1 MTNLVVQDISV
12 EDSYEKLHET
22 GLFFQKKTVESL
34 LAFAVVVKTLR
45 DKCDSEKDEEKD
57 FNSMC
62 LDFWGLSQSGASQ
75 MLKVGQRANDF
86 FKHLEKLPA
95 SSRALYEL
103 ATIPPKKLEE
113 SIELGLVNPNLS
125 VTEAKSLKI
134 TFKEEKQA
142 KKETPPVED
151 NPFSEE
157 ALRAEEKPVIEGE
170 VVVIE
175 DKPTKKR
182 MKAPE
187 AIEILN
193 INVKSYYNEAKKGGL
208 FSAEVLAEALYVLT
222 GEKI

>member
-1 MTNLVVQDISV
+1 
-12 EDSYEKLHET
+12 
-22 GLFFQKKTVESL
+22 
-34 LAFAVVVKTLR
+34 
-45 DKCDSEKDEEKD
+45 
-57 FNSMC
+57 MC

-125 VTEAKSLKI
+125 VTEAKSLKL

-142 KKETPPVED
+142 KKEATTIED

-157 ALRAEEKPVIEGE
+157 ANKPEERPVIEGE
-170 VVVIE
+170 ATIIE

-182 MKAPE
+182 MKAAE

-193 INVKSYYNEAKKGGL
+193 INVKSYYEDAKKGGL
-208 FSAEVLAEALYVLT
+208 FSADVLAEALYVLT
-222 GEKI
+222 GEKV

>member
-1 MTNLVVQDISV
+1 MTNLVVQDITID
-12 EDSYEKLHET
+12 DSYEKLHET

-45 DKCDSEKDEEKD
+45 EKCDADKDDEKD
-57 FNSMC
+57 FNIMC

-125 VTEAKSLKI
+125 VTEAKSLKL

-142 KKETPPVED
+142 KKEATTIED

-157 ALRAEEKPVIEGE
+157 ANKPEERPVIEGE
-170 VVVIE
+170 ATIIE

-182 MKAPE
+182 MKAAE

-193 INVKSYYNEAKKGGL
+193 INVKSYYEDAKKGGL
-208 FSAEVLAEALYVLT
+208 FSADVLAEALYVLT
-222 GEKI
+222 GEKV